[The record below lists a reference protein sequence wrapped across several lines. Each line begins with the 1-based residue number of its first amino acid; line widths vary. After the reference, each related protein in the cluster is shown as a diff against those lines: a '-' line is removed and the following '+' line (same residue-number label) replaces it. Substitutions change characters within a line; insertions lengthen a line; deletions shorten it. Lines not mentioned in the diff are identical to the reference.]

1 MDCQGA
7 WLMIAW
13 EYGYIYVVHTVGPA
27 PAACVVIDK
36 SGKPRLL
43 DGCHG
48 LLRAAN
54 TLGAGGWLVEGVGE
68 KLACTPAINELVRT
82 VPGAVQ
88 GDTMMAYFMRR
99 EAGTA

>member
-1 MDCQGA
+1 
-7 WLMIAW
+7 MIAW

-27 PAACVVIDK
+27 PAVCVFIDK

-54 TLGAGGWLVEGVGE
+54 LLGASGWMVDGQGE

-99 EAGTA
+99 EAGTV